1 MILRKQGYLSI
12 NTCYAHLANYSQI
25 HGALSILAKNTSIG
39 TEHSHSTKDL
49 VGRFLEQHILGL
61 VARLSEVIN
70 DSRDTHP
77 VKEKD
82 RCVKAFVEL
91 VRAAK
96 AHTRVARPQVC

>member
-1 MILRKQGYLSI
+1 M
-12 NTCYAHLANYSQI
+12 
-25 HGALSILAKNTSIG
+25 NTSIG
-39 TEHSHSTKDL
+39 AANSHSKNDV

-61 VARLSEVIN
+61 VARFSEVIN

-82 RCVKAFVEL
+82 RCVKAFAEL